1 MTQNTN
7 GFCDVTEFLYSPN
20 EANELLNN
28 ENVIQSSDNFFLK
41 DLEPNVIDCS
51 DSNQSFQL
59 IQQDLNYDPGTTDI
73 NHSRNTL
80 NQKSEIDSLKI
91 LYPNLSTCSHS
102 SSNSP
107 LAIPNDDLESQTSF
121 LNSFQNI
128 SASNSNKL
136 VYENLSAVVR

>member
-28 ENVIQSSDNFFLK
+28 ENVIQSSDNFFLE
-41 DLEPNVIDCS
+41 DLGPNVIDCS
-51 DSNQSFQL
+51 
-59 IQQDLNYDPGTTDI
+59 
-73 NHSRNTL
+73 
-80 NQKSEIDSLKI
+80 
-91 LYPNLSTCSHS
+91 NLSTCPHS

-107 LAIPNDDLESQTSF
+107 LAIPSDDLESQTSF
-121 LNSFQNI
+121 LNSYQNI